1 MVFINLTLIVEVLIV
16 IGLFSDQRQKNIL
29 KIMSSY

>member
-1 MVFINLTLIVEVLIV
+1 MVFRNLTLVVEVLIV
-16 IGLFSDQRQKNIL
+16 IGLLSGQRQKNIL